1 MPNPATMSGEGRVA
15 ALVAG
20 YVAILPRARI
30 PRNPS
35 RVATTALRRGQSM
48 EPERSFESEHAAV
61 SSKVEL
67 QAILWRMRAD
77 LERLVAEAGPTRME
91 LPGAAGDWTLKD
103 VVAHLADWRWWSVA
117 RLEAAAR
124 GEAPAPPWGEG
135 LDEDDDADIERINQQ
150 FYEAS
155 RDRPVAAVL
164 RDSRETLDRLE
175 AALLA
180 LPEADLF
187 AADRYPWLGGY
198 PAAAVVTGS
207 AGHLYDEHEPAITDF
222 LARSNQR

>member
-1 MPNPATMSGEGRVA
+1 
-15 ALVAG
+15 
-20 YVAILPRARI
+20 
-30 PRNPS
+30 
-35 RVATTALRRGQSM
+35 M
-48 EPERSFESEHAAV
+48 EPKRSDGPERDDV
-61 SSKVEL
+61 SSKVQL
-67 QAILWRMRAD
+67 QAVIWRMRAD

-91 LPGAAGDWTLKD
+91 LPGAAGAWTLKD
-103 VVAHLADWRWWSVA
+103 VIAHLAAWRWWSVA

-124 GEAPAPPWGEG
+124 DEVPAPPWEG
-135 LDEDDDADIERINQQ
+135 DLDEEDDADTERINQQ
-150 FYEAS
+150 FYAAS

-207 AGHLYDEHEPAITDF
+207 AGHLHDDHEPAIDDF
-222 LARSNQR
+222 LARGGRR